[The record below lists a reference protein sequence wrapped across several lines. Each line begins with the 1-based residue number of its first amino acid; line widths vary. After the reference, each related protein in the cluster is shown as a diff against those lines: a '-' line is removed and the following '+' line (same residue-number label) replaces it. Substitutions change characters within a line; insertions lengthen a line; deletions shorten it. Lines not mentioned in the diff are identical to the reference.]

1 MSTTISHPTSTTL
14 FHNSIYRLELSPN
27 KQILHFFWEDGHTG
41 MSYEDFQEAC
51 SNFVGY
57 AFEYGTQNFV
67 IDVRNFQ
74 FQLPP
79 EFPEWQKNA
88 HYPRY
93 HKLGVEKVAY
103 IMPKEYLASA
113 KEIDKETGG
122 FTLRNFAEPTT
133 ALQWINE

>member
-1 MSTTISHPTSTTL
+1 MNVFI
-14 FHNSIYRLELSPN
+14 NSIYRLELSAD
-27 KQILHFFWEDGHTG
+27 QHILYFHWEEGHVG
-41 MSYEDFQEAC
+41 MNYEDFQEAC

-57 AFEYGTQNFV
+57 AFEYGSKNFV

-79 EFPEWQKNA
+79 TFPEWQKNE

-103 IMPKEYLASA
+103 LMPEEYMASA
-113 KEIDKETGG
+113 KEFDKETGG
-122 FTLRNFAEPTT
+122 FTLRNFSEHTS
-133 ALQWINE
+133 ALQWINK

>member
-1 MSTTISHPTSTTL
+1 MMNIYIHSH
-14 FHNSIYRLELSPN
+14 YRLTLSADQ
-27 KQILHFFWEDGHTG
+27 KVLEFHWEEGHAD

-57 AFEYGTQNFV
+57 AFEYGAKNFV

-74 FQLPP
+74 LQLPP
-79 EFPEWQKNA
+79 EFPEWQKNE

-103 IMPKEYLASA
+103 LMPKEYLSSA
-113 KEIDKETGG
+113 KEIDRETGG
-122 FTLRNFAEPTT
+122 FTLRNFADPTT